1 MTGVR
6 LCKNRLMGVAV
17 SVGVALSASLAG
29 AQTLPNFSGTWE
41 PVSSSDPTAPAITQT
56 VTHTNDTL
64 TIGHASSGGGHR
76 FVYKTDGR
84 ENHSA
89 LESHESL
96 ITSVAKVSVK
106 GDTLTIAR
114 VDKYPD
120 GRIRENTQVW
130 SLNPAGNLVIEAT
143 DGLSGEAPVTR
154 KHVYKKRVLL
164 KH

>member
-6 LCKNRLMGVAV
+6 LCKDHLLTVALAM
-17 SVGVALSASLAG
+17 GVALSASLAG

-41 PVSSSDPTAPAITQT
+41 PISSSDPTLPDTTQT
-56 VTHTNDTL
+56 VTHANGTL
-64 TIGHASSGGGHR
+64 TIGHASSGSGHR
-76 FVYKTDGR
+76 FVYKTDGS
-84 ENHSA
+84 ENHST
-89 LESHESL
+89 LESHGL
-96 ITSVAKVSVK
+96 IVSVAKASVK

-130 SLNPAGNLVIEAT
+130 SLNPEGHLVIEAT
-143 DGLSGEAPVTR
+143 DGIRGEAPVTR
-154 KHVYKKRVLL
+154 RHVYKKRVLL